1 MCTYDILNKVVCV
14 VCMLFCLTI
23 KIIMKCTTCGYT
35 PPIVVITMTLEC
47 SPVISSPVM
56 ATTLMLYNV
65 LADKPLNT

>member
-1 MCTYDILNKVVCV
+1 MPKLYVWTYYCMHVVLLAPHV
-14 VCMLFCLTI
+14 G
-23 KIIMKCTTCGYT
+23 CGYT

-56 ATTLMLYNV
+56 ATTLMLYTV